1 MDNKL
6 DLQRYHELKL
16 KAIIY
21 KAGDCFH
28 CSRIS
33 IHTLPNPREIR
44 RRSVWGMHD
53 RRVAWE
59 LRRGCQGV
67 SRRLLEVLL
76 VDGKDV
82 VVQGNDLQKQL
93 EYGQ

>member
-1 MDNKL
+1 
-6 DLQRYHELKL
+6 
-16 KAIIY
+16 
-21 KAGDCFH
+21 
-28 CSRIS
+28 
-33 IHTLPNPREIR
+33 
-44 RRSVWGMHD
+44 MHD

-93 EYGQ
+93 EHGQ